1 MKAAAIGAAPTWA
14 PGRVLQ
20 LVSGVKMGQ
29 GDSSGHGHGGAVNGL
44 LPSTGAT
51 RGCFRMYTEK
61 SQRASEI

>member
-1 MKAAAIGAAPTWA
+1 MKSAAIGTAPARA

-20 LVSGVKMGQ
+20 LISGVKMGQ
-29 GDSSGHGHGGAVNGL
+29 GDSSGHGCDGAVNGF

-51 RGCFRMYTEK
+51 RGCFKMYTEK